1 MCLEIR
7 PSVTAVVVKNLERS
21 VWSVLCFCL
30 FLSGVSPVLAV
41 SSAETLDAPMT
52 LEYCVAT
59 ALQLNPSLKR
69 NEEAVKEA
77 EANYSMARAAIFPKF
92 SLSAYQN
99 HLNGDRLGMTSGMPG
114 SLYEREDYAGLSAR
128 QLLFD
133 GGKTL
138 AEQRAARYSA
148 DAERINL
155 QITEAEVVMRVK
167 QAFYRVLE
175 AQALVKVAEEAVS
188 RQKAFEGLTKAFFE
202 AGKATRLDLLK
213 AESQTM
219 DARKTLASI
228 QETAR
233 LSLVYLQAIMGLD
246 MNQEINVSGVL
257 PLFDQNTSPGFLE
270 KFWTMDVLDANLD
283 IKHLDVSL
291 KAAGEDVTAKQKAW
305 FPELSLQG
313 VYGYR
318 DRDIGGGADEW
329 QLGAFLNW
337 SVFDGG
343 IRAGDL
349 TRSKAK
355 YNNIRYAQKELKLNV
370 AAQVKEAISAM
381 KTAASNAEAASKL
394 VEKEKEAC
402 SAADALYRAGKATSL
417 DVLTANADLT
427 KARGDYVQALAAYA
441 VSKARL
447 ERLTA
452 KELEK

>member
-1 MCLEIR
+1 MCLELLL
-7 PSVTAVVVKNLERS
+7 SVAAVVIKNIERP
-21 VWSVLCFCL
+21 VWSVLCLCI
-30 FLSGVSPVLAV
+30 FLTGFAPVPAV
-41 SSAETLDAPMT
+41 FAAETLDTPMT

-69 NEEAVKEA
+69 NAEAVKEA
-77 EANYSMARAAIFPKF
+77 EANYFMARAAVFPKF

-99 HLNGDRLGMTSGMPG
+99 HLNGDRLGMTPNMPG
-114 SLYEREDYAGLSAR
+114 GLYEREDYAGLAAR

-138 AEQRAARYSA
+138 AEQRSARYSV

-155 QITEAEVVMRVK
+155 QITEADVVMRVK

-175 AQALVKVAEEAVS
+175 AQELVRVAEEAVR
-188 RQKAFEGLTKAFFE
+188 RQEAFEKLTKAFFE

-219 DARKTLASI
+219 DAQKTLAAI
-228 QETAR
+228 RETAR
-233 LSLVYLQAIMGLD
+233 LSLVYLQAVMGLN
-246 MNQEINVSGVL
+246 MNQEISVSGVL
-257 PLFDQNTSPGFLE
+257 PVFDQNALTGFLAAS
-270 KFWTMDVLDANLD
+270 WAADVLDVNPD
-283 IKHLDVSL
+283 IRHMDMSL
-291 KAAGEDVTAKQKAW
+291 KAAGEDVVAKEKAW

-313 VYGYR
+313 AYAYR
-318 DRDIGGGADEW
+318 DRDIGGGANEW

-343 IRAGDL
+343 LRAGDL
-349 TRSKAK
+349 TRSKAR
-355 YNNIRYAQKELKLNV
+355 YNNIRYARKELELNV
-370 AAQVKEAISAM
+370 ATQVKEAVSAM
-381 KTAASNAEAASKL
+381 KTAVFNAEAASKL

-427 KARGDYVQALAAYA
+427 KAQGDYVQALAAYA
-441 VSKARL
+441 VSKARF

>member
-1 MCLEIR
+1 MCLEILL
-7 PSVTAVVVKNLERS
+7 SIAAVVVKDIKRYG
-21 VWSVLCFCL
+21 WSVLCFCL
-30 FLSGVSPVLAV
+30 FLTGLGQVLVVSA
-41 SSAETLDAPMT
+41 AEMPNAPMT
-52 LEYCVAT
+52 LEDCVTT

-69 NEEAVKEA
+69 NVEAVKEA
-77 EANYSMARAAIFPKF
+77 EASYAMARAAIFPKF

-99 HLNGDRLGMTSGMPG
+99 HLNGDRLGSMTASQAN
-114 SLYEREDYAGLSAR
+114 LYEREDYAGLSAK

-138 AEQRAARYSA
+138 AEQRAAEYSA
-148 DAERINL
+148 DAERVNL
-155 QITEAEVVMRVK
+155 QITELDVVMRVK

-175 AQALVKVAEEAVS
+175 AQELVRVAEEAVR
-188 RQKAFEGLTKAFFE
+188 RQKAFEELTKAFFE

-219 DARKTLASI
+219 DARKTLAAI

-233 LSLVYLQAIMGLD
+233 LSLVYLKAVIGLD
-246 MNQEINVSGVL
+246 MNQEITVNGVL
-257 PLFDQNTSPGFLE
+257 PVFDQNTLTASLE
-270 KFWTMDVLDANLD
+270 ALWTSNVLDVNPD
-283 IKHLDVSL
+283 IRHLEVAL
-291 KAAGEDVTAKQKAW
+291 KAAGEDVTAKKRAW

-313 VYGYR
+313 AYAYR

-329 QLGAFLNW
+329 QLGAFLSW
-337 SVFDGG
+337 PVFDGG
-343 IRAGDL
+343 LRAGDL
-349 TRSKAK
+349 RRSEAR
-355 YNNIRYAQKELKLNV
+355 YNNIRYARRELELNMTS
-370 AAQVKEAISAM
+370 QVKEAVSAM
-381 KTAASNAEAASKL
+381 KTAASNAEAALKL

-441 VSKARL
+441 VSKARF

-452 KELEK
+452 KELER